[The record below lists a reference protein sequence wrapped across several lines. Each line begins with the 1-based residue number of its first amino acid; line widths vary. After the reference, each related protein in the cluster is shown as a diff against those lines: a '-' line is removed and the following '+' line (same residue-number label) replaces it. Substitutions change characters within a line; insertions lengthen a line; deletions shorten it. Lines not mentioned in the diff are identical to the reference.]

1 MQRMHFPCRERNSL
15 DKNTRFLSVDKTM
28 QALHLSFI
36 SLMSNAASLF
46 CSLGTLPCGLL
57 GSIDTI
63 NNKISKVPQN
73 FLFYQVKKK
82 LPRVRAG
89 MSSLP
94 HFSCCNDYGRGG
106 QATGLAKLVLAT
118 SEKFLCSSFFLLWV
132 CISHILLVK
141 GMDDVVPELLL
152 LWLQPWAAVCKHGET
167 CRASLESVGLGQ
179 VWKIGMS
186 KQICC
191 AGGQCVHTVLCQ
203 QDSSISGASHVAGEL
218 LC

>member
-118 SEKFLCSSFFLLWV
+118 SEKFLCSFFLL
-132 CISHILLVK
+132 
-141 GMDDVVPELLL
+141 
-152 LWLQPWAAVCKHGET
+152 
-167 CRASLESVGLGQ
+167 
-179 VWKIGMS
+179 
-186 KQICC
+186 
-191 AGGQCVHTVLCQ
+191 
-203 QDSSISGASHVAGEL
+203 
-218 LC
+218 